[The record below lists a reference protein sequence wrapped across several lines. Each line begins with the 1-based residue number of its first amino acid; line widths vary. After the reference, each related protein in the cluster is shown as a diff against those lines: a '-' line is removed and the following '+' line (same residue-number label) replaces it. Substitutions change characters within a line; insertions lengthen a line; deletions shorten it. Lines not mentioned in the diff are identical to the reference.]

1 MSVDIKTILVA
12 KDLSKESSNVIR
24 YGLELG
30 AKFKAQVHVLHIMP
44 TVDPAVLNMVA
55 LTMGA
60 DKLKKF
66 NRENEKEM
74 IGKTHAQLRQIIG
87 LEEEL
92 IEEELER
99 PPYVEVCHGEPA
111 PTILK
116 VADKL
121 DADMIVLGSHSK
133 GALHYAF
140 LGSVAEKVLRTA
152 PCSVITVRPE
162 EVRPQEIREHREITA
177 RSA

>member
-1 MSVDIKTILVA
+1 MTFEVKTILVA
-12 KDLSKESSNVIR
+12 KDLSPESSNVIR

-30 AKFKAQVHVLHIMP
+30 AKFKAQVHVLHVMP

-55 LTMGA
+55 LSMGA
-60 DKLKKF
+60 DRLAELNKK
-66 NRENEKEM
+66 NEAEM
-74 IGKTHAQLRQIIG
+74 IEKTHAQLRQVTA

-92 IEEELER
+92 IEEEMVR
-99 PPYVEVCHGEPA
+99 PPFVEVCHGEPA
-111 PTILK
+111 PTILA

-140 LGSVAEKVLRTA
+140 LGSVAEKILRKAIRTV
-152 PCSVITVRPE
+152 VIVPPTGK
-162 EVRPQEIREHREITA
+162 
-177 RSA
+177 